1 MNMLKLQYTCGYE
14 FKRTEFNLSSIIQ
27 YSKIDSNKHN
37 ESEFPLYMDL
47 FYDNISWLIIRDT
60 NE

>member
-1 MNMLKLQYTCGYE
+1 MRVNFL
-14 FKRTEFNLSSIIQ
+14 
-27 YSKIDSNKHN
+27 
-37 ESEFPLYMDL
+37 LYMDL